1 MSDLVNPIPTSPSAN
16 IHFVLQHPCRI
27 SSTCCGRHQV
37 RTCSSSGIKASS
49 QTTRRKQM
57 TVNEN
62 LMEHNLTHNSTEV
75 QQRCTG
81 AIDFFS
87 PARAMADKEGSKHEE
102 AEAIREDATDCARKL
117 NFLMIAKKAS
127 LPGGIH
133 RENAC
138 ASQKIAA
145 AVGHYSKG
153 ETFEEIGQNLNIG
166 HRQGPSRYSKRFV
179 SWSADKCQELLTAYT
194 PEAVIGIC
202 TEQTTESLPLADVL
216 DEFRQ
221 QLTDLFFSL
230 HEAAEEFCQQGVEVY
245 ATPSLY
251 QENEIR
257 PINITALLEI

>member
-1 MSDLVNPIPTSPSAN
+1 
-16 IHFVLQHPCRI
+16 
-27 SSTCCGRHQV
+27 
-37 RTCSSSGIKASS
+37 
-49 QTTRRKQM
+49 M
-57 TVNEN
+57 TPNEN
-62 LMEHNLTHNSTEV
+62 LMQHNLTHNSTEV
-75 QQRCTG
+75 QQRCIG

-87 PARAMADKEGSKHEE
+87 PARAMADKESSKHEI
-102 AEAIREDATDCARKL
+102 AETIREDAIDCARKL

-153 ETFEEIGQNLNIG
+153 ETFEEIGQYLNIG

-179 SWSADKCQELLTAYT
+179 SWCADKCQELLTAYT
-194 PEAVIGIC
+194 PEAVIEIC
-202 TEQTTESLPLADVL
+202 TEQATDSLPLADVL

-230 HEAAEEFCQQGVEVY
+230 HTAAEEFSQKNVEVY
-245 ATPSLY
+245 ATPSLF
-251 QENEIR
+251 QKSDVC
-257 PINITALLEI
+257 PINISALL